1 MFNPL
6 CSSDDLLGEGID
18 LRHVGFRLC
27 PDNQRIV
34 MLPGSTGIDFQK
46 RWSDLAERRNRNF
59 ASRIGWILIYKVRK
73 RLQIEIGNGQASHRG
88 CRHFPSP
95 MIDKHRSAMEPTDSE
110 PMSSVKRRCTSP
122 V

>member
-1 MFNPL
+1 MS
-6 CSSDDLLGEGID
+6 CQRSSNDDQYGECLDLL
-18 LRHVGFRLC
+18 HVGCLLC
-27 PDNQRIV
+27 PDNQCIV
-34 MLPGSTGIDFQK
+34 MLPGSTGTDFQK

-95 MIDKHRSAMEPTDSE
+95 MIDKHRSAREPTASE
-110 PMSSVKRRCTSP
+110 PSSSVKRRCT
-122 V
+122 